1 MAARLAEVFIDE
13 VYPVHSFRH
22 RLPLLA
28 LGLLGIACTRG
39 PGEETTIG
47 DSGDVET
54 ERDVRIP
61 LGETLSLTGDDYLA
75 FWGLREA
82 DGVELVGR
90 PEGAAAE
97 LIDGRLTPD
106 IAGDWIIQSE
116 DSAIRVIVDADYLN
130 EDTFLN
136 FNYTPVRPLLQADA
150 STLWVASPPS
160 NAIQEITVGEDGT
173 LTAGRL
179 VPTGS
184 WPVAL
189 AQWNDRIL
197 VAQAGRDNLGIVDPA
212 AGVVV
217 DAIPVGDE
225 PATIIVDGDY
235 AYVAL
240 GGANQVVKVDL
251 LAAAVVGRVDVG
263 RKTRAMAFDASRG
276 KLYAASLVS
285 SNGHPRG
292 LLQDAPIPESEQP
305 DIAVIDAASFQVE
318 GWVNAVGTII
328 RGLYVDGD
336 RLLAAV
342 SDSRNEIAGVEADSR
357 PHAYALA
364 VIDIAAG
371 SASVNTVTQRI
382 DLDLQDS
389 SSGPAPSPFTIER
402 TSARDGSDE
411 LIVSLSAGN
420 ALLVLDAV
428 TLAEKT
434 RLVTGNDPRGI
445 TFVGDQLITYAWLDN
460 AVQRFASTTQ
470 VQSLEVGRDPTPTRI
485 KEGQRIFND
494 ATFSKNGDFS
504 CNNCHIDGLTDGL
517 VWNILL
523 DGDVNTLS
531 FRNVS
536 GTGPF
541 LWGGFL
547 PTLFD
552 FSREVLRLVG
562 ASATGE
568 EMEKLTEYMQS
579 VTAPPN
585 PFTLPGGRLD
595 ESQQRGRE
603 LFFGDGGCGACH
615 SGPLFTTAEVV
626 SPGKTDKPTDIP
638 SLVATYD
645 SGPWG
650 REAQWTSLG
659 AMVDFAVDYVG
670 SELDAGERE
679 DLLGYV
685 RALPADVLYLNSS
698 APQGQSTNVFSGV
711 APEMVF
717 SSILAEGQEGAFT
730 FEVEAEGAWG
740 PVDGAWTVAGRR
752 ARFQASEPLKADTP
766 YRMRASAGLEG
777 VYGRTSPE
785 VIEVPFATGQEALT
799 DMSGA
804 WRLSFSGQVSGEIDI
819 AFLQATGGKVTG
831 ALIEANG
838 DIEFDNV
845 QGYVAGTRLYI
856 DDFLA
861 DTPYGEV
868 LVDRIELDLSDD
880 NGDGYAESGVGQL
893 YSIVTLNAS
902 ATRLSLPGE

>member
-1 MAARLAEVFIDE
+1 MLRYRL
-13 VYPVHSFRH
+13 
-22 RLPLLA
+22 RLPLFALA
-28 LGLLGIACTRG
+28 LVAPACGETP
-39 PGEETTIG
+39 PGEEETA
-47 DSGDVET
+47 DSGDVEV

-61 LGETLSLTGDDYLA
+61 LGETLFLTGDDYLA
-75 FWGLREA
+75 FWGLRS
-82 DGVELVGR
+82 VEDAELIAK
-90 PEGAAAE
+90 PEGAFAE

-106 IAGDWIIQSE
+106 IAGEWIVRSD
-116 DSAIRVIVDADYLN
+116 DSAVRVIVDAEYLN

-136 FNYTPVRPLLQADA
+136 FNYTPVQPLLQVDA

-160 NAIQEITVGEDGT
+160 NAIQEVKVGADGS
-173 LTAGRL
+173 LSAGRL

-189 AQWNDRIL
+189 GQWNDRVL
-197 VAQAGRDNLGIVDPA
+197 VAQAGRDSLGIVDPE
-212 AGVVV
+212 AGIVV

-225 PATIIVDGDY
+225 PATIIVDGDI

-240 GGANQVVKVDL
+240 GGANQVVKIDL
-251 LAAAVVGRVDVG
+251 LAATVIGRVDVG
-263 RKTRAMAFDASRG
+263 RKTRAMAYDASAG

-285 SNGHPRG
+285 SNAHPRG
-292 LLQDAPIPESEQP
+292 LLQEAPIPESEQR
-305 DIAVIDAASFQVE
+305 DIAVIDAASFEVE

-336 RLLAAV
+336 RLIAAV
-342 SDSRNEIAGVEADSR
+342 SDSLNDGLSIAADSR
-357 PHAYALA
+357 PHAYALSI
-364 VIDIAAG
+364 IDIAPG
-371 SASVNTVTQRI
+371 SASQNTVTERI
-382 DLDLQDS
+382 DLDLQAS
-389 SSGPAPSPFTIER
+389 STGPAPSPFTLTR

-411 LIVSLSAGN
+411 VIVSLSAGN
-420 ALLVLDAV
+420 ALLVLDAASF
-428 TLAEKT
+428 AEKT
-434 RLVTGNDPRGI
+434 RIPTGNDPRGI

-460 AVQRFASTTQ
+460 EVQRFTGETKVEA
-470 VQSLEVGRDPTPTRI
+470 VEVGRDPTPARI
-485 KEGQRIFND
+485 KAGQRIFND

-504 CNNCHIDGLTDGL
+504 CNNCQIDGLTDGL

-568 EMEKLTEYMQS
+568 EMETLTEYMQS

-603 LFFGDGGCGACH
+603 LFFGDGGCGSCH
-615 SGPLFTTAEVV
+615 SGPLFTSAEVA

-650 REAQWTSLG
+650 REAQWTTLE
-659 AMVDFAVDYVG
+659 AMVDFAVGYVG
-670 SELDAGERE
+670 AELDAGERE
-679 DLLGYV
+679 DMLNYV
-685 RALPADVLYLNSS
+685 RALPAHVLYLNSS
-698 APQGQSTNVFSGV
+698 APQGQSNNVFAGV
-711 APEMVF
+711 EPEMVF
-717 SSILAEGQEGAFT
+717 SSILAEGQEGSFT
-730 FEVEAEGAWG
+730 FEVEEDGAWG
-740 PVDGAWTVAGRR
+740 PVEGAWTVVGRR
-752 ARFQASEPLKADTP
+752 ARFAASQPLTADTA
-766 YRMRASAGLEG
+766 YRMRASSGLEG

-799 DMSGA
+799 DMSGG
-804 WRLSFSGQVSGEIDI
+804 WRLNFSGEVSGSLDI

-838 DIEFDNV
+838 GIEFDNV
-845 QGYVAGTRLYI
+845 QGYVAGTTLFI

-868 LVDRIELDLSDD
+868 LVDRIELDLTDMDD
-880 NGDGYAESGVGQL
+880 DGYAESGTGKL
-893 YSIVTLNAS
+893 YSIVTLDAS
-902 ATRLSLPGE
+902 ASRLSLPGE